1 METDDDPR
9 WMEAVILQPRLSRCS
24 LRPRSRKRVSSW
36 PTLRLPGAIMG
47 LKMRNSLVVALTLL
61 TVVASAHGAAGSAPA
76 GQYFFSHPAG
86 NNEFTG
92 GFTLH
97 GGSVSN
103 IGITTGLIACT
114 RPPST
119 KVQYPGPPNN
129 WQPQKTIPAHRN
141 GANLS
146 FTYSGSFA
154 DRINGYPESMQ
165 ISATITAAGVVAGKV
180 SLQMDDTTAGS
191 GEIKCQTRGFV
202 SFAGKRS
209 S

>member
-1 METDDDPR
+1 
-9 WMEAVILQPRLSRCS
+9 
-24 LRPRSRKRVSSW
+24 
-36 PTLRLPGAIMG
+36 
-47 LKMRNSLVVALTLL
+47 MRNALIVALAMTA
-61 TVVASAHGAAGSAPA
+61 VVGPADAARASAPA

-97 GGSVSN
+97 GRSVSEV
-103 IGITTGLIACT
+103 GITTGLIACT

-129 WQPQKTIPAHRN
+129 WQPQRAIPVHPR
-141 GANLS
+141 GGNLI
-146 FTYSGSFA
+146 FIYSGSFP
-154 DRINGYPESMQ
+154 DRVNGYPESMQ
-165 ISATITAAGVVAGKV
+165 ISATITPAGVVTGKV

-191 GEIKCQTRGFV
+191 GEIKCKTRGFV